1 MNNKLLLTTLVRR
14 DSIENWERVN
24 PILEDGEL
32 ALVKSENDRAIIIG
46 DGETP
51 YEGLTKVHLGDTEL
65 YLHEIEGKGK
75 RNRFVITLGGKDND

>member
-1 MNNKLLLTTLVRR
+1 MTTKKLLFTTLIRR
-14 DSIENWERVN
+14 DSSKNWERVN

-51 YEGLTKVHLGDTEL
+51 YEGLTKVHIGDAEL
-65 YLHEIEGKGK
+65 YLHEIEGK

>member
-1 MNNKLLLTTLVRR
+1 MTTKKLLFTTLIRR
-14 DSIENWERVN
+14 DSSENWERVN

-32 ALVKSENDRAIIIG
+32 ALVKSENDRAIVIG

-51 YEGLTKVHLGDTEL
+51 YEGLTKVHIGDAEL
-65 YLHEIEGKGK
+65 YLHEIEGK